1 MDDDDGA
8 APRDDASMTFLDRL
22 LDWARGPRPTPA
34 PPPRHE
40 RREAA
45 RERAHE
51 TGSEPWQPSD
61 RLDAPLDNVGG
72 EDITPG
78 TPGGRIG
85 FG

>member
-1 MDDDDGA
+1 MTDA
-8 APRDDASMTFLDRL
+8 AVAREDAGMSILDRF
-22 LDWARGPRPTPA
+22 LDWARGPRPGPA
-34 PPPRHE
+34 PPSRHE

-51 TGSEPWQPSD
+51 TGGDDWLPSD
-61 RLDAPLDNVGG
+61 RVDRPLDNVGG

>member
-1 MDDDDGA
+1 MTADA
-8 APRDDASMTFLDRL
+8 AARDDAGMSILSHL
-22 LDWARGPRPTPA
+22 LDWVRGPRRAPA

-45 RERAHE
+45 RDRAHE
-51 TGSEPWQPSD
+51 TGGEAWLPSD
-61 RLDAPLDNVGG
+61 RGDRPLDNVGG

>member
-1 MDDDDGA
+1 MDGDGGSA
-8 APRDDASMTFLDRL
+8 TRHDAGMSILGRFLG
-22 LDWARGPRPTPA
+22 WARGSRPAAA
-34 PPPRHE
+34 PPPRRE

-51 TGSEPWQPSD
+51 TGGEAWLASD
-61 RLDAPLDNVGG
+61 RVDRPHDNVGG